1 MGTVFVDN
9 LEPQSG
15 TTLTL
20 GASGDTVGLATGASQ
35 TLAVSTPAF
44 EAYQSA
50 NTNISDAVDTKVL
63 CNTEVFDTDNCYD
76 NSTNYRFTPT
86 TAGKYFVYGVLQG
99 YGGQVSGI
107 ST

>member
-35 TLAVSTPAF
+35 TLALNTPAF
-44 EAYQSA
+44 HATLSSTQTITN
-50 NTNISDAVDTKVL
+50 NTFTKLQIDNEIYV
-63 CNTEVFDTDNCYD
+63 TDGCYD
-76 NSTNYRFTPT
+76 NSSNYRFTPT
-86 TAGKYFVYGVLQG
+86 SSGKYFVYGCSQTGGSNNVL
-99 YGGQVSGI
+99 
-107 ST
+107 